1 MCALN
6 VRSGKAPFDGGKV
19 FPGCGRELELAIL
32 GAFNYVDIGVL
43 QNEESTCSMALRLLT
58 QNPSARP
65 FSVSPGLSSGKI
77 VLRGG
82 RDATN
87 VARELQRAGPDREK
101 WFPMTPCASARPI
114 GKSKRNGGKGQQQ
127 CEGNRSQTWEIPLM
141 APREGINELPFAMP
155 GEPDRKIAA
164 SLARRKEA

>member
-19 FPGCGRELELAIL
+19 FPGCGGELELAIL

-43 QNEESTCSMALRLLT
+43 QNEESTCSMALRLLN

-82 RDATN
+82 TRRN
-87 VARELQRAGPDREK
+87 ERGQG
-101 WFPMTPCASARPI
+101 ASE
-114 GKSKRNGGKGQQQ
+114 S
-127 CEGNRSQTWEIPLM
+127 RS
-141 APREGINELPFAMP
+141 
-155 GEPDRKIAA
+155 
-164 SLARRKEA
+164 